1 MLKCLKVGF
10 RGHRTCTI
18 SCISRLL
25 AVCGRAAK
33 LSRASF
39 ISKHN
44 REGDVQRGRCRRLR
58 RCLRHLGSC
67 TCRVRAYKR
76 REGDCSGASRSTA
89 FVHLGHSCVKG
100 SRLLPTCGLR
110 TTVYSRCVT
119 MVSMGPC
126 TSSVR
131 YFIPLVRGFGHAC
144 NRCPGCPIT
153 STKCNSCGGCLC
165 YRRRNVR
172 GCVGFA
178 VCGGRAA
185 SGGCRRGPCHTMGFT
200 GSTSKGLLYPGNQGF
215 LFGEARRIGCGGC
228 KEARRLCRYRSYR
241 KYRRG
246 RRYYPE
252 TRGGQAVQVGRRL
265 ATVRRRILRG
275 LRSVRNTLLEVG
287 QDVRSRKAF
296 NMLG

>member
-1 MLKCLKVGF
+1 MGGHRGIFSGVSLLVSSVGRRMLKCFKVGF
-10 RGHRTCTI
+10 RGQRTCTV

-25 AVCGRAAK
+25 AMCGRAAK

-44 REGDVQRGRCRRLR
+44 REGDVQRGRYRRLG

-131 YFIPLVRGFGHAC
+131 YFMPLVRGFGHAC

-165 YRRRNVR
+165 YRRRKVR

-200 GSTSKGLLYPGNQGF
+200 GST
-215 LFGEARRIGCGGC
+215 C
-228 KEARRLCRYRSYR
+228 
-241 KYRRG
+241 
-246 RRYYPE
+246 
-252 TRGGQAVQVGRRL
+252 
-265 ATVRRRILRG
+265 
-275 LRSVRNTLLEVG
+275 LLEGEGIGAGGHRG
-287 QDVRSRKAF
+287 QRLPRLTFLVLKACFATPFHCGDSEQTRSIQKASI
-296 NMLG
+296 LHQPR